1 MAFGKQEMKLL
12 TEVDQPGSQIN
23 RYVSQ
28 LSKLLSKKAQ
38 GLMDLQAR
46 VARFQ
51 QLMQEGESLGPH
63 QPG

>member
-1 MAFGKQEMKLL
+1 MAFDKQEMKLL

-28 LSKLLSKKAQ
+28 LSELLSKKAR
-38 GLMDLQAR
+38 GLMDLQER

-51 QLMQEGESLGPH
+51 QLMQEEESFGQ
-63 QPG
+63 QPA

>member
-1 MAFGKQEMKLL
+1 MRLL
-12 TEVDQPGSQIN
+12 VEVDQPGSQIN

-28 LSKLLSKKAQ
+28 LSKLLSKKAK

-51 QLMQEGESLGPH
+51 QLMQDQESLGL
-63 QPG
+63 QPA